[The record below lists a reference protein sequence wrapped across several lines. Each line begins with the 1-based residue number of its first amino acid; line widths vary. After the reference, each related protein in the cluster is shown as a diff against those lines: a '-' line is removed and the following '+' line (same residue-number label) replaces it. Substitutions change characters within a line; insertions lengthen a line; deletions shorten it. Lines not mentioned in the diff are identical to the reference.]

1 MTDGL
6 EVFSNVVGWL
16 IQAARAHPV
25 ITTSAS
31 NNPAAI
37 TEVHRRRISLPLFA
51 LLNLIA
57 VLLVAKLRISY
68 YPLHSETA
76 PPIVEV

>member
-1 MTDGL
+1 
-6 EVFSNVVGWL
+6 VFSDVVGWL
-16 IQAARAHPV
+16 IPAAGAHPV
-25 ITTSAS
+25 IATTAS

-37 TEVHRRRISLPLFA
+37 TELHHRRMSLPLFA

-76 PPIVEV
+76 LSIAGV